1 MQPTADSSGLLPLL
15 RLLLVLWC
23 SGVPDSYAVLFLQG
37 GATTQFSAVP
47 LNFLRGRS
55 SAAYIVS
62 GAWSQA
68 AADEAKRYVPD
79 LRIVASSAPEFVSF
93 PAADSYSVPADC
105 AYLHYCH
112 NETVHGV
119 EAPYT
124 PHCSSPSGPV
134 PVIADM
140 SSSFMSRPVDV
151 SAHAVIYAGAQKN
164 VGPAGL
170 TLVIA
175 RRSLLGGAH
184 PLTPLM
190 LDLGLQ
196 AAKQSMYNTPP
207 TYAVYIT
214 SLVLRQLV
222 ARGGLQAVEADS
234 RSKAALLYAAVD
246 QSGGFYRACVQQ
258 RDCRSRMNAVFVLR
272 DPQLTAEMVREAE
285 AAGLIGIAGHRS
297 VGGLRVSMYNAVTLE
312 DCQALVEFMQR
323 FADKHGKRE

>member
-1 MQPTADSSGLLPLL
+1 VV
-15 RLLLVLWC
+15 RLLLLCLWC
-23 SGVPDSYAVLFLQG
+23 SGVPESYAVLFLQG

-62 GAWSQA
+62 GAWSAA
-68 AADEAKRYVPD
+68 AADEAKRFVPD
-79 LRIVASSAPEFVSF
+79 LRILASTAPEFASF
-93 PAADSYSVPADC
+93 PPAASYSVPADC
-105 AYLHYCH
+105 AYVHYCH

-119 EAPYT
+119 EAPYI
-124 PHCSSPSGPV
+124 PHCSAASV

-151 SAHAVIYAGAQKN
+151 AAHAVIYAGAQKN

-170 TLVIA
+170 TIVIA
-175 RRSLLGGAH
+175 RRELLGQAH

-214 SLVLRQLV
+214 SLVLRHLV

-234 RSKAALLYAAVD
+234 RRKAALVYAAVD

-272 DPQLTAEMVREAE
+272 ESQLTAAMVREAE

-297 VGGLRVSMYNAVTLE
+297 VGGVRVSMYNAVTLE
-312 DCQALVEFMQR
+312 DCQALVDFMQR
-323 FADKHGKRE
+323 FAEKHSKT